1 MQKVKRRRV
10 FSGVSL
16 EYFAP
21 AVLYLRQKGGLYVRD
36 RCAVCFDGGGALPDE
51 LLSCLP
57 EERLL
62 QLGQLHPRYA
72 RQSALAEALLRMLL
86 AEETGRSPR
95 SFEILRE
102 RGEKPRCPG
111 FEFSLSH
118 TDGAAAAMVSENAVG
133 VDIEKIRTPRL
144 RVAGRFFPPDELEY
158 MRERP
163 APRFWKLWTRREA
176 VFKQGGSGKIL
187 NSCQINGYALSVCG
201 SICEPELLSLD
212 ELALRLRSL

>member
-1 MQKVKRRRV
+1 M
-10 FSGVSL
+10 
-16 EYFAP
+16 
-21 AVLYLRQKGGLYVRD
+21 RD
-36 RCAVCFDGGGALPDE
+36 RCAVCFDGGGVLPDE
-51 LLSCLP
+51 LLTCLP
-57 EERLL
+57 EERVL
-62 QLGQLHPRYA
+62 QLSRLHPRYA

-95 SFEILRE
+95 SFVIERR
-102 RGEKPRCPG
+102 RGEKPRCSG

-118 TDGAAAAMVSENAVG
+118 TDGAAAAAVSSQPVG
-133 VDIEKIRTPRL
+133 VDIERIRTPRL

-176 VFKQGGSGKIL
+176 IFKHGGSGKIL
-187 NSCQINGYALSVCG
+187 NSYQINGYALSICG
-201 SICEPELLSLD
+201 SLCEPELLSLD